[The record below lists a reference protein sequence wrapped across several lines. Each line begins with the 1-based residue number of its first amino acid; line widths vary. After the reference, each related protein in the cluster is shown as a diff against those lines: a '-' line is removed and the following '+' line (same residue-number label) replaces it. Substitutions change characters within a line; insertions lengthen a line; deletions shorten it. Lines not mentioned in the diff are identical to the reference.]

1 MQGKKTT
8 SPRSPGSPG
17 TDNPGGN
24 PGSVRDRILDT
35 AATLFYTEGVRAV
48 GVDLVVEHSGV
59 AKTSLYRHFSTKDDL
74 VVAFLERDDDAY
86 WKSWDEITARFKNE
100 PGAELEA
107 HVRWIAQYVARPSF
121 RGCPFINVLTEFP
134 AAAHPARVVALRHKA
149 GLRRRVL
156 SLTKAMGV
164 ARPAAMADQLVLLI
178 DGAYVNGQ
186 MGKRGPAQSLVAGA
200 LALVAMN
207 VPDSQRPG

>member
-1 MQGKKTT
+1 MQQKKTPPPEADK
-8 SPRSPGSPG
+8 S
-17 TDNPGGN
+17 
-24 PGSVRDRILDT
+24 GSVRDRILDT

-74 VVAFLERDDDAY
+74 VVAFLERDDRAY
-86 WKSWDEITARFKNE
+86 WSAWDEITARLKDK

-107 HVRWIAQYVARPSF
+107 HIRWIAQYIARPSF

-134 AAAHPARVVALRHKA
+134 EAGHPARAVALGHKTE
-149 GLRRRVL
+149 LRRRVL
-156 SLTKAMGV
+156 TMTKALGV
-164 ARPAAMADQLVLLI
+164 AKPVPMADQLVLLI

-186 MGKRGPAQSLVAGA
+186 MGARGPSQALVAGA
-200 LALVAMN
+200 LALVGMHT
-207 VPDSQRPG
+207 PGHQRPG

>member
-1 MQGKKTT
+1 MQQKKTT
-8 SPRSPGSPG
+8 SPEA
-17 TDNPGGN
+17 DN

-86 WKSWDEITARFKNE
+86 WKSWDEITAKFKND
-100 PGAELEA
+100 PGAELQA
-107 HVRWIAQYVARPSF
+107 HVRWIAQYIARPSF

-134 AAAHPARVVALRHKA
+134 AAAHPARAVALAHKA
-149 GLRRRVL
+149 ELRRRVL
-156 SLTKAMGV
+156 TMTKAMGV
-164 ARPAAMADQLVLLI
+164 AKPAAMADQLVLLI

-200 LALVAMN
+200 LALVAKN
-207 VPDSQRPG
+207 EPGSRRPG

>member
-1 MQGKKTT
+1 MLQKKNA
-8 SPRSPGSPG
+8 PPEA
-17 TDNPGGN
+17 GN

-35 AATLFYTEGVRAV
+35 AAELFYTEGVRAV

-74 VVAFLERDDDAY
+74 VAAFLERDDRAY
-86 WKSWDEITARFKNE
+86 WKSWGEITAKFKDD
-100 PGAELEA
+100 PGAELQA
-107 HVRWIAQYVARPSF
+107 HVRWIAQYIARPSF

-134 AAAHPARVVALRHKA
+134 EAGHPARVVALGHKTE
-149 GLRRRVL
+149 LRRRVL
-156 SLTKAMGV
+156 GLTKAMGV
-164 ARPAAMADQLVLLI
+164 AKPAPMADQLVLLI

-186 MGKRGPAQSLVAGA
+186 MGKRGPSQSLVAGA

-207 VPDSQRPG
+207 APGSRHPG

>member
-1 MQGKKTT
+1 MQGKKKA
-8 SPRSPGSPG
+8 SPEADNAG
-17 TDNPGGN
+17 T
-24 PGSVRDRILDT
+24 VRDRILDT

-59 AKTSLYRHFSTKDDL
+59 AKTTLYRHFSTKDDL
-74 VVAFLERDDDAY
+74 VAAFLERDDLAY
-86 WKSWDEITARFKNE
+86 WRSWDEIAAKYSKD

-107 HVRWIAQYVARPSF
+107 HVRWIAQYIARPSF

-134 AAAHPARVVALRHKA
+134 DAVHPARVVALGHKA
-149 GLRRRVL
+149 ELRRRVA
-156 SLTKAMGV
+156 SLTKAMDV
-164 ARPAAMADQLVLLI
+164 ARPVPMADQLVLLI

-186 MGKRGPAQSLVAGA
+186 MGKRGPSQALVAGA

-207 VPDSQRPG
+207 AQGS